1 MCIRKMCFH
10 RWWLLISSVSEKS
23 NHFLLTLPGNSNVG
37 KAHQTACGEV
47 CKLSSFAAFK
57 AFLQDIK
64 VDHYV
69 HSSAISTVT
78 IILQLHSFGRIY
90 IRPFKGRKV
99 STRTNPSN
107 LLSEYDLRP

>member
-1 MCIRKMCFH
+1 MCFH
-10 RWWLLISSVSEKS
+10 RWWLLISSVTEKS
-23 NHFLLTLPGNSNVG
+23 NHFLLTIPGNSDLG

-47 CKLSSFAAFK
+47 CKLSFAASE

-78 IILQLHSFGRIY
+78 IILQLRCFGRIY
-90 IRPFKGRKV
+90 IKPFKGRKV

-107 LLSEYDLRP
+107 LLSGYDLRP